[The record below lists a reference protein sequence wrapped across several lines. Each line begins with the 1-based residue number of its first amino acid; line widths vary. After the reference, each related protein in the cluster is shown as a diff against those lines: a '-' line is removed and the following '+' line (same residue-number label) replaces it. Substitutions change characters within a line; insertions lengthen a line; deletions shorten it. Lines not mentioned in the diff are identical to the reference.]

1 LNAFVNSLLVD
12 EDPQAKQAS
21 ADSRSLGQQA
31 LRQPV
36 AQQGMGNGSANTGSA
51 QWGGQAGR
59 AVPGRQL
66 QDTQAPGTQLHGQL
80 NGQAASQPNAATV
93 NTPVSMGQSA
103 LGPSAGGL
111 MGAAAQRQTQQ
122 QSQNFD
128 SYSQAQPQ
136 IQAQPRSASLGTA
149 AAPARSID
157 AEMLSAVATLTPE
170 RPDGNEADSGSDSDG
185 PNDSDDSDRGDDSQ
199 LSDDPDRTPAM
210 RLAERLRVPY
220 VNLEEYHID
229 SIAVQ
234 LVPEQLCRHN
244 TLVPIGRM
252 DSRLMVAMADP
263 SDVVA
268 IDDVSTN
275 TGLNVVPMA
284 AEPEAIIATI
294 DRYHRVDSE
303 LEELSN
309 SIASSTQQSG
319 QVAGL
324 PDEDMVDS
332 DDDAPI
338 IRFVNLL
345 ISQAIMDH
353 ASDIHIEP
361 RRDGLAVRYRI
372 DGVLHEVQHAS
383 RTMIAGVIS
392 RLKIMAGMDIAER
405 RKPQDGRVSVNQAG
419 RSVDLRVAT
428 LPTVWG
434 EKVVMRI
441 LDSAG
446 SRMTID
452 DLNMSEYNL
461 HVFRSSFNKPH
472 GMVLVTGPTGSGKST
487 TLYSVVAE
495 VAKPEVNVI
504 TVEDPVEFRMDG
516 VNQVQVNVKA
526 GLTFASALRSILRS
540 DPDIVLIGEIRDRET
555 AQIAIEASL
564 TGHLVLSTLHT
575 NDAPSAVMRLVEMGV
590 EPFLVGS
597 ALECVVAQRLAR
609 RLCPYCREEYIP
621 DSNEIDR
628 MRFPLAPGEE
638 PPTFWHAVGCQKC
651 SNTGYSGRIA
661 IHEVMQVDTDI
672 ERLAVADASASDIQ
686 TSALRQGMITLRDDG
701 WAKAAKGLT
710 TVDEVL
716 RVTA

>member
-1 LNAFVNSLLVD
+1 
-12 EDPQAKQAS
+12 
-21 ADSRSLGQQA
+21 
-31 LRQPV
+31 
-36 AQQGMGNGSANTGSA
+36 
-51 QWGGQAGR
+51 
-59 AVPGRQL
+59 
-66 QDTQAPGTQLHGQL
+66 
-80 NGQAASQPNAATV
+80 
-93 NTPVSMGQSA
+93 
-103 LGPSAGGL
+103 
-111 MGAAAQRQTQQ
+111 
-122 QSQNFD
+122 
-128 SYSQAQPQ
+128 
-136 IQAQPRSASLGTA
+136 
-149 AAPARSID
+149 
-157 AEMLSAVATLTPE
+157 
-170 RPDGNEADSGSDSDG
+170 
-185 PNDSDDSDRGDDSQ
+185 
-199 LSDDPDRTPAM
+199 
-210 RLAERLRVPY
+210 
-220 VNLEEYHID
+220 
-229 SIAVQ
+229 
-234 LVPEQLCRHN
+234 
-244 TLVPIGRM
+244 
-252 DSRLMVAMADP
+252 
-263 SDVVA
+263 
-268 IDDVSTN
+268 
-275 TGLNVVPMA
+275 
-284 AEPEAIIATI
+284 
-294 DRYHRVDSE
+294 
-303 LEELSN
+303 
-309 SIASSTQQSG
+309 
-319 QVAGL
+319 
-324 PDEDMVDS
+324 
-332 DDDAPI
+332 
-338 IRFVNLL
+338 
-345 ISQAIMDH
+345 
-353 ASDIHIEP
+353 
-361 RRDGLAVRYRI
+361 
-372 DGVLHEVQHAS
+372 
-383 RTMIAGVIS
+383 
-392 RLKIMAGMDIAER
+392 MDIAER